1 MIIFVLAKVRKNI
14 ETNNKMRKN
23 VAILAHFVK
32 IIRQLTVLYFSI
44 PTSSTSKM
52 SIEKGLMLPACRSP

>member
-1 MIIFVLAKVRKNI
+1 MIIFVIAKVRKNI

-32 IIRQLTVLYFSI
+32 IIRQLAVLYFSI

-52 SIEKGLMLPACRSP
+52 SIE